1 MHEFSLDAGATEL
14 YLIRHADAKPHD
26 DDTDI
31 DVTYR
36 DAPLSALGRS
46 QAVSLAERC
55 AHEGVAAII
64 ASPSRRTLET
74 AHYIAEATTAAVTAD
89 ERLREVHIG
98 EFDRPLDPGSG
109 TIAGAVRARLDHL
122 AVIALRDGGWSSIP
136 GTEPSIDVRT
146 RMRSAAGDAIAAHPG
161 KRVLLVSHAGAI
173 NAYLADLLGIECD
186 FFFPAGNT
194 SISVV
199 RASSTRRLLIRLNDT
214 AHLRVLSRS
223 A

>member
-36 DAPLSALGRS
+36 DARLSSIGRS
-46 QAVSLAERC
+46 QAASVAERF
-55 AHEGVAAII
+55 ATDDIAAIV

-74 AHYIAEATTAAVTAD
+74 AGYIAEATATAITTD

-98 EFDRPLDPGSG
+98 EFDRPLEPGSG
-109 TIAGAVRARLDHL
+109 TIAGAVRARLDRL
-122 AVIALRDGGWSSIP
+122 ADTALRDGGWSGIP
-136 GTEPSIDVRT
+136 GTEASDAVRA
-146 RMRSAAGDAIAAHPG
+146 RMRAATDDAIAAHPG
-161 KRVLLVSHAGAI
+161 KRVLLISHAGAI
-173 NAYLADLLGIECD
+173 NAYFADLLGMKRD
-186 FFFPAGNT
+186 FFFPAANT

-199 RASSTRRLLIRLNDT
+199 RARSTHRLLIRLNDV
-214 AHLRVLSRS
+214 AHLRALSRR